1 MNNKK
6 LLNAIEGLAHYV
18 AGSDKLLADKVLLEY
33 IIRLEVIYYENL
45 VSSERRKQFS
55 KGRK

>member
-6 LLNAIEGLAHYV
+6 LLNSIEGLAHYV
-18 AGSDKLLADKVLLEY
+18 AGSYKLLADKVLLEY